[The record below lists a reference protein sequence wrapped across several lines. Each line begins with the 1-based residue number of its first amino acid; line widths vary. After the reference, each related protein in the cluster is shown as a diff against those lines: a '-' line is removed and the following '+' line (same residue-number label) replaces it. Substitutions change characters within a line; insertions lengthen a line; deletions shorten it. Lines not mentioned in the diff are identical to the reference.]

1 MLQAGRGGC
10 IAPCGPHLAMSPTG
24 LMAHPSFQLP
34 SPHSS
39 PLASPGLMTGGDMS
53 EAEPRHFP
61 QTRNPAQG
69 FSPQDSSL
77 GGDAGGLGTISSS
90 HPWPMTR

>member
-1 MLQAGRGGC
+1 MLQAGWGGC
-10 IAPCGPHLAMSPTG
+10 IAPCGPHFAMSPTG

-69 FSPQDSSL
+69 FSPQDPSL

>member
-1 MLQAGRGGC
+1 MLQLGWGGR
-10 IAPCGPHLAMSPTG
+10 ITPCGPHFAMSPTG
-24 LMAHPSFQLP
+24 LQAHPSFQLT
-34 SPHSS
+34 SHHSS

-77 GGDAGGLGTISSS
+77 ERDAGGLGTISSS
-90 HPWPMTR
+90 HLRPTTR